1 MKYLKKLM
9 HIDLVIACICL
20 ALMVFI
26 VFSNVIL
33 RYCFNA
39 PYQWGEEVEM
49 LLIVWVIWYGGS
61 AAFRTGNQICV
72 DMVLGLL
79 PQKAQKVVNVIIFI
93 LSFFV
98 ILFMFRQGLSYV
110 LQLHDTNRVTE
121 TLHISRAFVYSCMPA
136 GCFLMLINLTIAFI
150 REMKGEANHD

>member
-1 MKYLKKLM
+1 MKYLKKLLN
-9 HIDLVIACICL
+9 IDLVISCICL
-20 ALMVFI
+20 ALLVFI

-33 RYCFNA
+33 RYCFNS

-79 PQKAQKVVNVIIFI
+79 PQKMQKVINVLIFI
-93 LSFFV
+93 LSFAV
-98 ILFMFRQGLSYV
+98 ILFMLRQGLSYV
-110 LQLHDTNRVTE
+110 LQLADTNRVTE
-121 TLHISRAFVYSCMPA
+121 TLHIPRAFVYSCMPA
-136 GCFLMLINLTIAFI
+136 ACFLMLINLTVAFI